1 MELKSAQ
8 VFTCLAALLFVCI
21 YVANGMCV
29 FFITFF
35 VGVVGAFVCVF
46 NFVVAFRELLYF
58 VLFA

>member
-1 MELKSAQ
+1 MELKSVQ

-21 YVANGMCV
+21 HVANGMCV

-35 VGVVGAFVCVF
+35 VGVVCVYVCVLSGLWR
-46 NFVVAFRELLYF
+46 VDYF